1 MNACLSTLG
10 QKVRLRRR
18 WTAELDSILEQGYKN
33 GLVDRQETIK
43 RIQALTVWPRQAC
56 WDRARKLGLS
66 KKRASKCR
74 RWTSVEDQLLVSLAG
89 TRTVRVISE
98 KLNRSVPSV
107 RIRLKRLHVMSGR
120 VRDGLTKIDLAE
132 TLGCSRKTIRQWIHQ
147 GWLKG
152 RYDGR
157 LQGHDTIRVSE
168 IDLLDFWRSHPEEIP
183 FHRWKREGIE
193 WFLGLLSE
201 LTVIKTSERPS
212 SRQRRT
218 IYFTDDQT
226 VSQPSASGGGDRK
239 RTARDIVVGEI

>member
-1 MNACLSTLG
+1 MNAPLSTLG

-18 WTAELDSILEQGYKN
+18 WTAELDSILEQGYRN
-33 GLVDRQETIK
+33 GLVGRQEAIN
-43 RIQALTVWPRQAC
+43 RIQILTEWPRHAC
-56 WDRARKLGLS
+56 WDRARKLGLAKKHTSGS
-66 KKRASKCR
+66 K

-89 TRTVRVISE
+89 TRSVRVISE
-98 KLNRSVPSV
+98 RLNRSVPSV

-157 LQGHDTIRVSE
+157 LRGHDTIRVSE
-168 IDLLDFWRSHPEEIP
+168 SDLLEFWRSHPEEVL

-201 LTVIKTSERPS
+201 LASIKTSEGQVFREH
-212 SRQRRT
+212 T
-218 IYFTDDQT
+218 VIIFKDDQ
-226 VSQPSASGGGDRK
+226 
-239 RTARDIVVGEI
+239 RTPDTQRECGQTAVVL